1 MAASIVDAMDRFD
14 DALARIDAANAA
26 DPNRESHEGKEWP
39 KELLY
44 GRRMSAWLEKLAPEA
59 SDAVKLA
66 ARAQHIERWHIP
78 RAKYDAG
85 KKGYHL
91 WRTTLYRYHA
101 ERAGAILAAA
111 GYDLAT
117 VERVGALLQ
126 KKHLRSDE
134 DAQTIEDAACL
145 VFLEN
150 YFADF
155 AKKIIDLALT
165 KDSEIRI
172 IDTICH
178 DIRERQ
184 AAALELACRADLM
197 LVVGGRSSAN
207 TNRLAEL
214 CSQVTET
221 HLIETA
227 DEIKPAWLEGKRLI
241 GVTAGAS
248 TAEAS
253 VDEVM
258 ERLKSIK

>member
-155 AKKIIDLALT
+155 AKKHEPDKIVDILKKTWAKMSPNGHRAARGLVGALPP
-165 KDSEIRI
+165 EA
-172 IDTICH
+172 
-178 DIRERQ
+178 RE
-184 AAALELACRADLM
+184 
-197 LVVGGRSSAN
+197 
-207 TNRLAEL
+207 
-214 CSQVTET
+214 
-221 HLIETA
+221 LIERALGET
-227 DEIKPAWLEGKRLI
+227 
-241 GVTAGAS
+241 
-248 TAEAS
+248 
-253 VDEVM
+253 
-258 ERLKSIK
+258 